1 MSRLGPAA
9 VGPATFFKNGG
20 STLNRRKFLSQ
31 SLVTSI
37 TAINCRR
44 ILGANDRITIGMI
57 GCGVRNLLKEV
68 LQFSQDT
75 NVEVIAVCDTW
86 RQQREKAVAMVKE
99 ASGKEPQQYIHY
111 QDLLATKTVDAVVIG
126 TPDHQHCRMLT
137 ATARAGKDAYVE
149 KPLAMEMKEL
159 IQAVDTVKKYKRIVQ
174 CGTQV
179 RSFPSAVA
187 ARAFVSSGGLG
198 KILKVEQSR
207 NSYRPYWHQYGERPV
222 KESDVDWKGFLM
234 HRKYRPFN
242 ADQYA
247 GWFGYRE
254 FSRGP
259 HSNLMVHF
267 IDLVHYITGATVPKR
282 AVTLGGTY
290 RWKDARTAPDSIET
304 VFEYPDEGFMVR
316 YSTTFGTNAGSYLK
330 FFGTRG
336 VLDASRWSWTEPFQV
351 SGEGSGEPDRI
362 QPGTALPSL
371 ESTPHM
377 KNWLECLRSRTPPH
391 APIEAGYT
399 HSVAVI
405 MADEAYAR
413 GTRMVY
419 DPVKRSMRKG

>member
-1 MSRLGPAA
+1 MEDS
-9 VGPATFFKNGG
+9 K
-20 STLNRRKFLSQ
+20 LNRRKFLNQ
-31 SLVTSI
+31 SLITSI
-37 TAINCRR
+37 TAISSRR
-44 ILGANDRITIGMI
+44 MFGANDRVSIGII
-57 GCGVRNLLKEV
+57 GCGARNLLKEV
-68 LQFSQDT
+68 LEFSQDT
-75 NVEVIAVCDTW
+75 NVEVTAVCDTW
-86 RQQREKAVAMVKE
+86 RQQREKAVAMIKE
-99 ASGKEPQQYIHY
+99 ASGKEPQQFVHY
-111 QDLLATKTVDAVVIG
+111 QDLLAMKGVDAVVIG

-137 ATARAGKDAYVE
+137 AAARAGKDAYVE

-159 IQAVDTVKKYKRIVQ
+159 IEAVDSVKRYQRIVQ

-179 RSFPSAVA
+179 RSYPSAAA
-187 ARAFVSSGGLG
+187 ARAFVTSGGLG
-198 KILKVEQSR
+198 RILKVEQSR

-222 KESDVDWKGFLM
+222 RESDVDWKAFLM
-234 HRKYRPFN
+234 HRKYRPFD

-304 VFEYPDEGFMVR
+304 IFEYPDEGFLVR
-316 YSTTFGTNAGSYLK
+316 YNTTFGTSAGSYLK

-362 QPGTALPSL
+362 EPGTGLPTL

-377 KNWLECLRSRTPPH
+377 KNWLECLRNRKPPN
-391 APIEAGYT
+391 APIEAGYA

-405 MADEAYAR
+405 MADEAYVR
-413 GTRMVY
+413 GARMVY
-419 DPVKRSMRKG
+419 DPVKRSMRQG